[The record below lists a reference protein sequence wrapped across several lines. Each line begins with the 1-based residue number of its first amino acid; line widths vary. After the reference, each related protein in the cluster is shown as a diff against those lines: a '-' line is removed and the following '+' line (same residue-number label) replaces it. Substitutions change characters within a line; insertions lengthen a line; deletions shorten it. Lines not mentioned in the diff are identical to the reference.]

1 MKVDVRTQP
10 DPYTVH
16 IERGILRR
24 AGEILPLNRRVLV
37 VTDSGVPKEYAETVC
52 AQCAA
57 PTAVTLP
64 SGEETKSF
72 SSLQTLCRVMLEKG
86 FTRTDAVVAVGGGVI
101 GDLAGFAA
109 SVYMRG
115 IDFFNFPTTLL
126 SQVDSSIG
134 GKTAVNF
141 EGVKN
146 VIGTFYQPFAVL
158 IDPLTL
164 DTLPKRQIASGMAE
178 VIKMAATFDADL
190 FEALENG
197 NLSIEEII
205 ARALQI
211 KARVVEAD
219 TREAGLRRVLNFGHT
234 VGHGIESAEGLGGL
248 THGECV
254 ALGMLVMSGGE
265 MHEQIRRVLKKWG
278 LPTEIHADIS
288 KVLEALSHD
297 KKASGD
303 RISVITCDAPG
314 SYSIETLPMETFKAR
329 VTAVLKGDAK

>member
-146 VIGTFYQPFAVL
+146 VIGTFYQPSAVL

-190 FEALENG
+190 FESLENG
-197 NLSIEEII
+197 NLPIEEII

-265 MHEQIRRVLKKWG
+265 MREQIRRVLKKWG

-329 VTAVLKGDAK
+329 VTAVLKGDVK

>member
-57 PTAVTLP
+57 PTAVILP

-86 FTRTDAVVAVGGGVI
+86 FTRTDAVIAVGGGVI

-146 VIGTFYQPFAVL
+146 VIGTFYQPSAVL

-190 FEALENG
+190 FESLENG
-197 NLSIEEII
+197 NLPIEEII

-265 MHEQIRRVLKKWG
+265 MRERIRRVLKKWG
-278 LPTEIHADIS
+278 LPTEIHADVS

-303 RISVITCDAPG
+303 RISVITCGAPG

>member
-57 PTAVTLP
+57 PTAVILP

-146 VIGTFYQPFAVL
+146 VIGTFYQPSAVL

-197 NLSIEEII
+197 NLPIEEII

-265 MHEQIRRVLKKWG
+265 MRERIRRVLKKWG
-278 LPTEIHADIS
+278 LPTEIHADVS

-303 RISVITCDAPG
+303 RISVITCGAPG

>member
-10 DPYTVH
+10 NPYTVH

-146 VIGTFYQPFAVL
+146 VIGTFYQPSAVL

-265 MHEQIRRVLKKWG
+265 MREQIRRVLKKWG

-314 SYSIETLPMETFKAR
+314 SYSIETLPMETFKTR

>member
-37 VTDSGVPKEYAETVC
+37 VTDSGVPKEYVETVC

-115 IDFFNFPTTLL
+115 IDFFNCPTTLL

-146 VIGTFYQPFAVL
+146 VIGTFYQPSAVL

-197 NLSIEEII
+197 NLPIEEII
-205 ARALQI
+205 ARALRI

-265 MHEQIRRVLKKWG
+265 MRERIRRVLKKWG
-278 LPTEIHADIS
+278 LPTEIHADVS

-314 SYSIETLPMETFKAR
+314 SYSIETLPMETFKTR

>member
-146 VIGTFYQPFAVL
+146 VIGTFYQPSAVL

-190 FEALENG
+190 FESLENG
-197 NLSIEEII
+197 NLPIEEII

-265 MHEQIRRVLKKWG
+265 MRERIRRVLKKWG

-303 RISVITCDAPG
+303 RISVITCGAPG

-329 VTAVLKGDAK
+329 VTAVLKGDEK

>member
-197 NLSIEEII
+197 NLPIEEII

-265 MHEQIRRVLKKWG
+265 MREQIRRVLKKWG

>member
-16 IERGILRR
+16 IERGTLRR

-72 SSLQTLCRVMLEKG
+72 SSLQALCRVMLEKG

-146 VIGTFYQPFAVL
+146 VIGTFYQPSAVL

-197 NLSIEEII
+197 NLPIEEII

-211 KARVVEAD
+211 KARVVEA
-219 TREAGLRRVLNFGHT
+219 
-234 VGHGIESAEGLGGL
+234 
-248 THGECV
+248 
-254 ALGMLVMSGGE
+254 
-265 MHEQIRRVLKKWG
+265 
-278 LPTEIHADIS
+278 
-288 KVLEALSHD
+288 
-297 KKASGD
+297 
-303 RISVITCDAPG
+303 
-314 SYSIETLPMETFKAR
+314 
-329 VTAVLKGDAK
+329 

>member
-10 DPYTVH
+10 DPYVVH

-86 FTRTDAVVAVGGGVI
+86 FTRTDAVIAVGGGVI

-146 VIGTFYQPFAVL
+146 VIGTFYQPSAVL

-190 FEALENG
+190 FESLENG
-197 NLSIEEII
+197 NLPIEEII

-265 MHEQIRRVLKKWG
+265 MRERIRRVLKKWG

>member
-197 NLSIEEII
+197 NLPIEEII

-265 MHEQIRRVLKKWG
+265 MRERIRRVLKKWG

>member
-24 AGEILPLNRRVLV
+24 AGEILPLNRRALV

-146 VIGTFYQPFAVL
+146 VIGTFYQPSAVL

-190 FEALENG
+190 FESLENG
-197 NLSIEEII
+197 NLPIEEII
-205 ARALQI
+205 ARALRI

-265 MHEQIRRVLKKWG
+265 MRERIRRVLKKWG

-314 SYSIETLPMETFKAR
+314 SYSIETLPMETFKTR

>member
-146 VIGTFYQPFAVL
+146 VIGTFYQPSAVL

-254 ALGMLVMSGGE
+254 ALGMLVMSSGE
-265 MHEQIRRVLKKWG
+265 MREQIRRVLKKWG

-314 SYSIETLPMETFKAR
+314 SYSIETLPMETFKTR

>member
-16 IERGILRR
+16 IEREILRR

-37 VTDSGVPKEYAETVC
+37 VTDSGVPKEYVETVC

-115 IDFFNFPTTLL
+115 IDFFNCPTTLL

-146 VIGTFYQPFAVL
+146 VIGTFYQPSAVL

-197 NLSIEEII
+197 NLPIEEII
-205 ARALQI
+205 ARALRI

-265 MHEQIRRVLKKWG
+265 MRERIRRVLKKWG
-278 LPTEIHADIS
+278 LPTEIHADVS

-314 SYSIETLPMETFKAR
+314 SYSIETLPMETFKTR

>member
-10 DPYTVH
+10 NPYTVH

-24 AGEILPLNRRVLV
+24 AGEILSLNRRVLV

-146 VIGTFYQPFAVL
+146 VIGTFYQPSAVL

-265 MHEQIRRVLKKWG
+265 MREQIRRVLKKWG

-314 SYSIETLPMETFKAR
+314 SYSIETLPMETFKTR

>member
-146 VIGTFYQPFAVL
+146 VIGTFYQPSAVL

-265 MHEQIRRVLKKWG
+265 MREQIRRVLKKWG

-314 SYSIETLPMETFKAR
+314 SYSIETLPMETFKTR